1 MKNMINVMKERIPS
15 SMQYDGKI
23 DQMKIKQIAIIPVET
38 HCTLYIHACKVD
50 GEKFVVQFIHA
61 MKSGNKMTDGT
72 LTMQR
77 VKAQEINVIVNDE
90 MYDAM
95 KISNALD
102 HAFNIQ
108 LSWKIFTASFAK
120 SLF

>member
-50 GEKFVVQFIHA
+50 GEKFAVQFIHA
-61 MKSGNKMTDGT
+61 VKSGNKMTDGT

-90 MYDAM
+90 VNNPRL
-95 KISNALD
+95 KTG
-102 HAFNIQ
+102 AFPV
-108 LSWKIFTASFAK
+108 SSRESPGFTRPSR
-120 SLF
+120 